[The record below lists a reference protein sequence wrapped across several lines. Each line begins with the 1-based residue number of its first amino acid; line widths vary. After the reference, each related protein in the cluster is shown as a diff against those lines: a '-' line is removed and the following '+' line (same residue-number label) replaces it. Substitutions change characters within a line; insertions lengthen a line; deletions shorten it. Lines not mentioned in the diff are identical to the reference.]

1 MSHQQ
6 IRHIIS
12 RIAAASEE
20 SPIAVFADDPEHMQL
35 RSVFGATT
43 ETRREI
49 DSGNDDFVGFFHKN
63 QDMIEVR
70 PKLEFAERIMRSRQ

>member
-1 MSHQQ
+1 MSYQQ

-12 RIAAASEE
+12 RIAAASED
-20 SPIAVFADDPEHMQL
+20 SPIAVFADDPDHMRL

-43 ETRREI
+43 GTKSEI
-49 DSGNDDFVGFFHKN
+49 DAGNEDFVGFFHKN

-70 PKLEFAERIMRSRQ
+70 ARLQFAERIMRQRQ